1 MISHG
6 VTELK
11 TSPHSVLAQK
21 MCFSL
26 PPTFFL
32 ESLPIT
38 RVHILHGDGRAW
50 LIRIFHQQRGPR
62 RGVSAS
68 GSCTQRRS
76 PHGQV
81 WIQTKGSDGLVRV
94 ACDREVQPPL
104 FLCCNAMQ
112 PWLPHRS
119 WTAHRAP
126 AWHRPPQRGEAP
138 QRGRKSSHRT
148 WLGSG
153 AAPWNPPP
161 AGRQL
166 PAKLHRGWL
175 RQLHLFQEIHS
186 LLLDL
191 LPLHNAVLSSLCSTT
206 TLSSAVSLHG
216 NR

>member
-38 RVHILHGDGRAW
+38 EFTFSTVMGGRGWSGYSISKGVLVEEPAPAAAAPNTAPPRAS
-50 LIRIFHQQRGPR
+50 LDPNQRLGWPR
-62 RGVSAS
+62 RSS
-68 GSCTQRRS
+68 ST
-76 PHGQV
+76 
-81 WIQTKGSDGLVRV
+81 
-94 ACDREVQPPL
+94 CDREVQHGQDQPL
-104 FLCCNAMQ
+104 PTTTVLCCNAMQ

-153 AAPWNPPP
+153 AAPWNPPH
-161 AGRQL
+161 L
-166 PAKLHRGWL
+166 PQASPSPEPG
-175 RQLHLFQEIHS
+175 
-186 LLLDL
+186 
-191 LPLHNAVLSSLCSTT
+191 C
-206 TLSSAVSLHG
+206 G
-216 NR
+216 